1 MSDKQLPDFDMMIAL
16 ANEIGN
22 LKKVILLNKGKLDV
36 KTAQITQDVLSNET
50 FWGKDKKQ
58 PSMVSI
64 EKTFLVIG
72 RNDEETVELATLRAE
87 IARDEG
93 LAKQKD
99 LLFQVYRDMID
110 VWRTESANKRGAYLD
125 A

>member
-1 MSDKQLPDFDMMIAL
+1 MSDKQLPDFDMMITL

-36 KTAQITQDVLSNET
+36 KTAQITQDVLSDEK

-64 EKTFLVIG
+64 EKTYLIVG
-72 RNDEETVELATLRAE
+72 RNEEEMVELATLRSE

>member
-1 MSDKQLPDFDMMIAL
+1 MTDRQLPDFDVMIAL

-58 PSMVSI
+58 PSMASI
-64 EKTFLVIG
+64 EKTFLIIG
-72 RNDEETVELATLRAE
+72 RNDEETIELATLRAE